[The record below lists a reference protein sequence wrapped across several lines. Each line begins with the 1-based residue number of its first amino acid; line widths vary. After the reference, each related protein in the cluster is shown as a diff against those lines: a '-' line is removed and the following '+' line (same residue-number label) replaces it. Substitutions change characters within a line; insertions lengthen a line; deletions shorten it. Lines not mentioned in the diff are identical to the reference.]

1 MQLIGENGKAMDFV
15 TVQNRPDRVIQ
26 AVTHDGYGEPPVL
39 SCHKEGGESRVN
51 VYLVEVIIQLSK
63 GHIQELDLAAQ
74 AFLRADAPLCP
85 FFLNGRPLRLR
96 EAFQQAVSDI
106 EKGDG
111 SVEVTEYV
119 PYRRQF
125 TAVF

>member
-1 MQLIGENGKAMDFV
+1 MHFDDQPSGVVFLLIYIHGMDSGPFG
-15 TVQNRPDRVIQ
+15 R
-26 AVTHDGYGEPPVL
+26 
-39 SCHKEGGESRVN
+39 
-51 VYLVEVIIQLSK
+51 
-63 GHIQELDLAAQ
+63 
-74 AFLRADAPLCP
+74 RA
-85 FFLNGRPLRLR
+85 LRLR